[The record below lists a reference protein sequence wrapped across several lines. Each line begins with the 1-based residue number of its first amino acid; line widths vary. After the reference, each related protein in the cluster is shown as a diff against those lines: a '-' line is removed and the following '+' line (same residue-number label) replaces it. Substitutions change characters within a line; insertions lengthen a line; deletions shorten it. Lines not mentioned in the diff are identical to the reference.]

1 MADKKPR
8 RRGTAPN
15 RRADPK
21 PPTDTDEITLLSGHP
36 VLCLRHVQRG
46 WGVGELTD
54 AQCREFLVKWEKR
67 AKLTWKQ
74 LVQHPRH
81 GLGSELLPSSKFNPS
96 PPQELARD
104 RYMVFR
110 HEGNLPFT
118 GFRTGD
124 AFHVLWIEKTYNELY
139 DHGTGD
145 SILGDWPPHSL
156 PQPHWAD
163 GTRSRFDPRLSTSP
177 DVLRPHIRPV
187 PLGFPVATTI

>member
-21 PPTDTDEITLLSGHP
+21 PTTDTDGITLLSGHP
-36 VLCLRHVQRG
+36 VLCLRHVQSG

-110 HEGNLPFT
+110 HEGNHPFA

-124 AFHVLWIEKTYNELY
+124 TFHVFVDREDLQRAVRPRN
-139 DHGTGD
+139 
-145 SILGDWPPHSL
+145 SL
-156 PQPHWAD
+156 I
-163 GTRSRFDPRLSTSP
+163 RSLASHQASHRAQQRFDRS
-177 DVLRPHIRPV
+177 
-187 PLGFPVATTI
+187 